1 MLISFRKSLQELIA
15 TRPEESLEIKKLI
28 EEINKELDQE
38 EININEELAKN
49 PELGEIFQL
58 KL

>member
-49 PELGEIFQL
+49 PELGEWALI
-58 KL
+58 

>member
-1 MLISFRKSLQELIA
+1 LLISFRKSLQELIA

-38 EININEELAKN
+38 EININEELA
-49 PELGEIFQL
+49 
-58 KL
+58 